1 MEWTTTYQ
9 ISLKKRSILML
20 AQIKTKKKQNKKWH
34 RFEVD

>member
-20 AQIKTKKKQNKKWH
+20 AQIKTKKKTKQ
-34 RFEVD
+34 EMAPI